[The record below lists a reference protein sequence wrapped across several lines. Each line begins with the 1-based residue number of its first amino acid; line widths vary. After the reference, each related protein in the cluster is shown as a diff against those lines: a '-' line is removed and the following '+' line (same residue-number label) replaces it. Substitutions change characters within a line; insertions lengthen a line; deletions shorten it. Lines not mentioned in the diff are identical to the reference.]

1 MKKQRVISSTV
12 ITFDGIKIKV
22 IKKTSM
28 KNLYL
33 RVKQGSGEIV
43 LTAPKVSDEYIMKF
57 IGKNIDVLKK
67 HIEDLKK
74 RDLGTDKKYID
85 GETHF
90 LWGRPYTLRIIDS
103 KKHLSKGDDE
113 IFIYVKKADDS
124 EEIKRKLNEY
134 YREEIKIKLATFVDM
149 AKNMTGVSPNEVR
162 IKNMKTRWGTC
173 NIRDRRVWVSLNLA
187 KYDEICLLYIL
198 LHELTHLKEKNHTKR
213 FYKILDETFSMRKE
227 CDEMLKIKL

>member
-1 MKKQRVISSTV
+1 MKKQRVISATV

-67 HIEDLKK
+67 HIEDLNK
-74 RDLGTDKKYID
+74 RNLGTDKKYID

-90 LWGRPYTLRIIDS
+90 LWGRPYTLRILDS

-173 NIRDRRVWVSLNLA
+173 NIRDKRVWVSLNLA

>member
-43 LTAPKVSDEYIMKF
+43 LTAPKVSDEYIMQFVRTKLE
-57 IGKNIDVLKK
+57 VLRQY
-67 HIEDLKK
+67 IEDSKK
-74 RDLGTDKKYID
+74 RNTDSDKKFVD
-85 GETHF
+85 GEKHF
-90 LWGRPYTLRIIDS
+90 LWGKAYTLRVADS
-103 KKHLSKGDDE
+103 KVFPAMSENE
-113 IFIYVKKADDS
+113 IFIYVKDLSDS
-124 EEIKRKLNEY
+124 KEIERNLNEF
-134 YREEIKIKLATFVDM
+134 YRRELRLKLETFLKLAEDM
-149 AKNMTGVSPNEVR
+149 AGVSSNEVR

-173 NIRDRRVWVSLNLA
+173 NIKDRRVWVSLNLA

-227 CDEMLKIKL
+227 CDEMLKIKK

>member
-57 IGKNIDVLKK
+57 IEKNIDVLKK

-74 RDLGTDKKYID
+74 RNLGTDKKYID

-173 NIRDRRVWVSLNLA
+173 NIRDKRVWVSLNLA

-198 LHELTHLKEKNHTKR
+198 IHEFTHLKEKNHTK
-213 FYKILDETFSMRKE
+213 K
-227 CDEMLKIKL
+227 

>member
-74 RDLGTDKKYID
+74 RNLGTDKKYID

-173 NIRDRRVWVSLNLA
+173 NIRDKRVWVSLNLA

-198 LHELTHLKEKNHTKR
+198 IHEFTHLKEKNHTKR

>member
-57 IGKNIDVLKK
+57 IEKNIDVLKK

-74 RDLGTDKKYID
+74 RNLGTDKKYID

-90 LWGRPYTLRIIDS
+90 LWGRPYTLRILDS
-103 KKHLSKGDDE
+103 KKHLSKGDNE

-162 IKNMKTRWGTC
+162 IKNMKTRWGSC

>member
-1 MKKQRVISSTV
+1 MKKQRVISATV

-33 RVKQGSGEIV
+33 RVRQGSGEIV
-43 LTAPKVSDEYIMKF
+43 LTAPKVSDEYIMQFVRTKLE
-57 IGKNIDVLKK
+57 VLRQ
-67 HIEDLKK
+67 HIEDSKK
-74 RDLGTDKKYID
+74 RNTDSDKKFVD
-85 GETHF
+85 GEKHF
-90 LWGRPYTLRIIDS
+90 LWGKAFTLRVVDS
-103 KKHLSKGDDE
+103 KDFPAMSENE
-113 IFIYVKKADDS
+113 IFIYVKDLSDS
-124 EEIKRKLNEY
+124 KEIERNLNEF
-134 YREEIKIKLATFVDM
+134 YRRELRLKLETFLKLAEDM
-149 AKNMTGVSPNEVR
+149 AGVSSNEVR

-173 NIRDRRVWVSLNLA
+173 NIKDRRVWVSLNLA

>member
-1 MKKQRVISSTV
+1 MKKQRVISATV

-22 IKKTSM
+22 IKKTNM

-43 LTAPKVSDEYIMKF
+43 LTAPKVSDEYIMQFVRTKLE
-57 IGKNIDVLKK
+57 VLRQ
-67 HIEDLKK
+67 HIEDSKK
-74 RDLGTDKKYID
+74 RNTDSDKKFVD
-85 GETHF
+85 GEKHF
-90 LWGRPYTLRIIDS
+90 LWGKAYTLRVVDS
-103 KKHLSKGDDE
+103 KDFPAMSENE
-113 IFIYVKKADDS
+113 IFIYVKDLSDS
-124 EEIKRKLNEY
+124 KEIERNLNEF
-134 YREEIKIKLATFVDM
+134 YRRELRLKLETFLKLAEDM
-149 AKNMTGVSPNEVR
+149 AGVSSNEVR

-173 NIRDRRVWVSLNLA
+173 NIKDRRVWVSLNLA

>member
-43 LTAPKVSDEYIMKF
+43 LTAPKVSDEYIMQFVRTKLE
-57 IGKNIDVLKK
+57 VLRQ
-67 HIEDLKK
+67 HIEDSKK
-74 RDLGTDKKYID
+74 RNTDSDKKFVD
-85 GETHF
+85 GEKHF
-90 LWGRPYTLRIIDS
+90 LWGKAFTLRVVDS
-103 KKHLSKGDDE
+103 KDFPAMSENE
-113 IFIYVKKADDS
+113 IFIYVKDLSDS
-124 EEIKRKLNEY
+124 KEIERNLNEF
-134 YREEIKIKLATFVDM
+134 YRRELRLKLETFLKLAEDM
-149 AKNMTGVSPNEVR
+149 AGVSSNEVR

-198 LHELTHLKEKNHTKR
+198 IHEFTHLKEKNHTKR

>member
-1 MKKQRVISSTV
+1 MKKQRVISATV

-74 RDLGTDKKYID
+74 RNLGTDKKYFD

-90 LWGRPYTLRIIDS
+90 LWGRPYTLRILDS

-173 NIRDRRVWVSLNLA
+173 NIKDRRVWVSLNLA

>member
-1 MKKQRVISSTV
+1 MRKQRVISEKV
-12 ITFDGIKIKV
+12 ITFEGVKIKV
-22 IKKTSM
+22 IKKTNM

-74 RDLGTDKKYID
+74 RNLDTDKKYID

-90 LWGRPYTLRIIDS
+90 LWGRPYTLRILDS
-103 KKHLSKGDDE
+103 KKHLSKADNE

>member
-57 IGKNIDVLKK
+57 IEKNIDVLKK

-74 RDLGTDKKYID
+74 RNLDTDKKYID

-90 LWGRPYTLRIIDS
+90 LWGRPYTLRILDS

-162 IKNMKTRWGTC
+162 IKNMKTRWGSC

-198 LHELTHLKEKNHTKR
+198 IQKLELNIILH
-213 FYKILDETFSMRKE
+213 
-227 CDEMLKIKL
+227 

>member
-1 MKKQRVISSTV
+1 
-12 ITFDGIKIKV
+12 
-22 IKKTSM
+22 M

-74 RDLGTDKKYID
+74 RNLGTDKKYID

-90 LWGRPYTLRIIDS
+90 LWGRPYTLRILDS

-162 IKNMKTRWGTC
+162 IKNMKTRWGSC

-198 LHELTHLKEKNHTKR
+198 IHEFTHLKEKNHTKR

>member
-74 RDLGTDKKYID
+74 RNLGTDKKYID

-90 LWGRPYTLRIIDS
+90 LWGRPYTLRILDS
-103 KKHLSKGDDE
+103 KKRLSKGDDE

-124 EEIKRKLNEY
+124 EAIKRKLNEY

>member
-1 MKKQRVISSTV
+1 MKKQRVISATV

-57 IGKNIDVLKK
+57 IEKNIDVLKK

-74 RDLGTDKKYID
+74 RNLDTDKKYID

-90 LWGRPYTLRIIDS
+90 LWGRPYTLRILDS

-162 IKNMKTRWGTC
+162 IKNMKTRWGSC

-198 LHELTHLKEKNHTKR
+198 IHEFTHLKEKNHTKK
-213 FYKILDETFSMRKE
+213 FYKLLDNSFSMRKE
-227 CDEMLKIKL
+227 CDEILNKRL

>member
-1 MKKQRVISSTV
+1 
-12 ITFDGIKIKV
+12 
-22 IKKTSM
+22 
-28 KNLYL
+28 
-33 RVKQGSGEIV
+33 
-43 LTAPKVSDEYIMKF
+43 MKF

-173 NIRDRRVWVSLNLA
+173 NIKDRRVWVSLNLA

>member
-74 RDLGTDKKYID
+74 RNLGTDKKYID

-90 LWGRPYTLRIIDS
+90 LWGRPYTLRILDS
-103 KKHLSKGDDE
+103 KKRLSKGDDE

-124 EEIKRKLNEY
+124 EAIKRKLNEY

-227 CDEMLKIKL
+227 CDEM